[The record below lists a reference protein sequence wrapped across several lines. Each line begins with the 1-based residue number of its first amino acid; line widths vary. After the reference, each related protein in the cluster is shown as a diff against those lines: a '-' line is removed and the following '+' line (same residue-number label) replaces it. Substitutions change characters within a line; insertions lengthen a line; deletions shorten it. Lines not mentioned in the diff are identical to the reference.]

1 MQADFLTGSVEDCG
15 FRTNK
20 SAQLLGLLG
29 NLLIILPKGTNYKEE
44 SMNIDPFCTCDA
56 IYCSLKVTKWYYYEV
71 ICYVRKSFYEFLHIV
86 FQQFFHTSHCNI
98 LAFYSFSS
106 LFEIRTLC
114 SYEQHFKCTCRN
126 SACKSHEIHQQ
137 NCTDSLA
144 TAHRNHSFIH
154 LRICFILCR

>member
-1 MQADFLTGSVEDCG
+1 MAFA
-15 FRTNK
+15 RTNQHNCLVCLGICLSFYPKVRTTRRSRWTSIHFVPAMQFTAAWK
-20 SAQLLGLLG
+20 SQNDTIMKL
-29 NLLIILPKGTNYKEE
+29 
-44 SMNIDPFCTCDA
+44 
-56 IYCSLKVTKWYYYEV
+56 
-71 ICYVRKSFYEFLHIV
+71 YVRKSFYEFLHIV
-86 FQQFFHTSHCNI
+86 FQQFFHPSHCNI

-154 LRICFILCR
+154 LRTCFILDLENNCR